1 MFIKRDWLKL
11 NYLSALIP
19 VFIILYLV
27 FHTDLD
33 LQIYASIL
41 ASYFI
46 FVGLKDFVVYFTKS
60 KNFWTFSQAIL
71 PIGFSIILLFFSIKD
86 VTSSSPSYVGMWA
99 IMLGIAYIVIGWQ
112 LYDLKISKAK
122 QTLLTGVVL
131 IVFAMLVLVP
141 TNITSPVFAYLVGLF
156 FLVDGLESMIQKN
169 YNQKGTT

>member
-86 VTSSSPSYVGMWA
+86 VTSYVGMWA

-131 IVFAMLVLVP
+131 IVFAMLVLIP